1 MKRKSLIV
9 FIILFVLLLVLPNGG
24 LFREKRNA
32 QLIAEMENR
41 TISGFPSLRL
51 LTKDFYK
58 GLESWYGDRILGRNK
73 LIHLWSQLNGTLFD
87 VLISKEIVKG
97 KEGYYFSPFN
107 ASSEMRDQ
115 ERKMVCYTQMKE
127 MVEQAGS
134 RFVIF
139 VAPHAEWAVPELLPD
154 DLAKPNL
161 QKIEQHQVELF
172 DQKGF
177 ERYSF
182 NLDLAKLDLQ
192 DRKRLYPPG
201 DYHWS
206 REAGYL
212 AAKGLLRQLGL
223 AENIEKPVYYREAK
237 SDGEIYTRKVG
248 LKGCK
253 GVVRIPWNDSFV
265 TEYKIKRYIA
275 GQETQEKISGH
286 KGEVVYVNPGAS
298 HEVKALWMGDS
309 FEGAMHDYLMQDI
322 GTLIECHNSDLSS
335 PKQKIDVQ
343 YMLDFYKPDI
353 VIYEKAGLFM
363 YGNTFDESFSRVKIG
378 V

>member
-1 MKRKSLIV
+1 MKRKSLV
-9 FIILFVLLLVLPNGG
+9 AFISLFILLLVLPNGG

-51 LTKDFYK
+51 LSKEFYQ
-58 GLESWYGDRILGRNK
+58 GLELWYGDRILGRNK
-73 LIHLWSQLNGTLFD
+73 LIHLWSQINGSLFD

-97 KEGYYFSPFN
+97 KESYYFSPFN

-115 ERKMVCYTQMKE
+115 ECKLVSYVKMKAL
-127 MVEQAGS
+127 VEQSGA
-134 RFVIF
+134 RFIMF

-154 DLAKPNL
+154 DMAKPDL
-161 QKIEQHQVELF
+161 QRIEQHQVELF
-172 DQKGF
+172 DKKGF

-182 NLDLAKLDLQ
+182 NLGLAQLNLS

-206 REAGYL
+206 REAGFL

-223 AENIEKPVYYREAK
+223 AENIEQPIYFEEGI
-237 SDGEIYTRKVG
+237 SSGEIYTRKVG

-253 GVVRIPWNDSFV
+253 SKVRIPWNDGYNKNY
-265 TEYKIKRYIA
+265 EIRRYIA
-275 GQETQEKISGH
+275 GVETKDEISGH
-286 KGEVVYVNPGAS
+286 KGEVVYINSQAS
-298 HEVKALWMGDS
+298 HKVKVLWMGDS

-322 GTLIECHNSDLSS
+322 GTLINCHNSDLGS
-335 PKQKIDVQ
+335 PKKKIDIQ

-353 VIYEKAGLFM
+353 VVYEKAGLFM
-363 YGNTFDESFSRVKIG
+363 YGNTYDESFSRVQL
-378 V
+378 

>member
-1 MKRKSLIV
+1 MKRKGLAAFIV
-9 FIILFVLLLVLPNGG
+9 LFILLLVLPNGG

-41 TISGFPSLRL
+41 TISGFPSLHL
-51 LTKDFYK
+51 LAKDFYQ

-73 LIHLWSQLNGTLFD
+73 LIHLWSQINGTLFD

-107 ASSEMRDQ
+107 ASSEMRDE
-115 ERKMVCYTQMKE
+115 ERKMTSYVQMKG
-127 MVEQAGS
+127 MVEQVGA
-134 RFVIF
+134 RFVMF

-154 DLAKPNL
+154 DLVKPDL
-161 QKIEQHQVELF
+161 QKIERHQVELF
-172 DQKGF
+172 DKKGF

-223 AENIEKPVYYREAK
+223 AMNIENPVYYREAK

-286 KGEVVYVNPGAS
+286 KGEVVYANPGAS
-298 HEVKALWMGDS
+298 HEVKVLWMGDS
-309 FEGAMHDYLMQDI
+309 FEGAMYDYLMQDI

-363 YGNTFDESFSRVKIG
+363 YGNTYDESFSRVKI
-378 V
+378 